1 MPQSDQESASVMHA
15 HRIIEDAWEELRRSP
30 SVQQQ
35 LGIVPA
41 RLPSISLEE
50 AQRRSE
56 VGHSLLKRLDAL
68 QSASLPHDLALTLR
82 LVRFR
87 AGMWARESDW
97 YWLVVDPLGAGFFGL
112 FAPTAYCGGFL
123 LHTLHDQ
130 FAAFRFAEAGD
141 ADRYLALI
149 ADYARLIDEFTART
163 LGQAKRGIRMPA
175 VQVRQAREL
184 LSRFKSGARRVL
196 AVDEARTQGSSSRRL
211 SDEVARRVEQAVEPA
226 FDRAISAL
234 SDDYLA
240 QAPERVGMSQYQSG
254 EEVYAELVKLNTTL
268 ALSPEEVHAEG
279 HRRMEE
285 IETSMEL
292 IRSERGFR
300 QDKAGFL
307 AQLKQD
313 VRWRASTVEGV
324 QGVFQRYMDRLNVR
338 FDEYFPRRPKA
349 PCRTAALPQSLEGS
363 MTFGYYD
370 APQRGRLEGIYLFN
384 AKNLTN
390 QSLFNVAALTY
401 HELLPGHHL
410 HLSTQQENEA
420 LHPFRTFS
428 SVNAY
433 NEGWAEYAA
442 TLAGEMGLYEV
453 PEERYGRLVMDAFL
467 TSRLVV
473 DTGMNALGWSLAQ
486 AREYMREHSGMTEV
500 EILTETVRYSCDIP
514 AQALAYKL
522 GDAKIFAL
530 RDRMSAA
537 LGPAFTIKDFH
548 EAVLGPGAMPF
559 PELEWHV
566 EHEIET
572 RKARRLSDQPGVGLG
587 GRVSPG

>member
-1 MPQSDQESASVMHA
+1 
-15 HRIIEDAWEELRRSP
+15 
-30 SVQQQ
+30 
-35 LGIVPA
+35 
-41 RLPSISLEE
+41 
-50 AQRRSE
+50 
-56 VGHSLLKRLDAL
+56 LLKRLDAL
-68 QSASLPHDLALTLR
+68 QGASLPHDLELTLR

-87 AGMWARESDW
+87 AGMWAREADW
-97 YWLVVDPLGAGFFGL
+97 YWLVVDPLGVGFFGL
-112 FAPTAYCGGFL
+112 FLPTAYCGGFL

-130 FAAFRFAEAGD
+130 FAAFRFVEAGD

-163 LGQAKRGIRMPA
+163 L
-175 VQVRQAREL
+175 RQAREL
-184 LSRFKSGARRVL
+184 LSRLKSGARRVL
-196 AVDEARTQGSSSRRL
+196 AVEEARTLGISGRRL
-211 SDEVARRVEQAVEPA
+211 SDEVVHRVEQAVEPA
-226 FDRAISAL
+226 FDRAL
-234 SDDYLA
+234 SLLADDYLV
-240 QAPERVGMSQYQSG
+240 QAPERVGMSQYPSG
-254 EEVYAELVKLNTTL
+254 DEVYAQLVKLYTTL

-292 IRSERGFR
+292 IRSKQGFR

-313 VRWRASTVEGV
+313 ARWRASTVEGV

-338 FDEYFPRRPKA
+338 FDEYFPLRPKA
-349 PCRTAALPQSLEGS
+349 PCRTAALPQALEGS

-370 APQRGRLEGIYLFN
+370 APQKGRPEGIYLFN
-384 AKNLTN
+384 AKNLTS
-390 QSLFNVAALTY
+390 QSLFNLAALTY

-420 LHPFRTFS
+420 LHPFRSFGF
-428 SVNAY
+428 VNAY

-442 TLAGEMGLYEV
+442 TLAGEMGLYEA

-473 DTGMNALGWSLAQ
+473 DTGMNALGWSLAL

-530 RDRMSAA
+530 RDRMSEA
-537 LGPAFTIKDFH
+537 LGPAFTMKAFH

-559 PELEWHV
+559 PDLEWHV
-566 EHEIET
+566 EHEIER
-572 RKARRLSDQPGVGLG
+572 RKARRQSDQPGVGLG